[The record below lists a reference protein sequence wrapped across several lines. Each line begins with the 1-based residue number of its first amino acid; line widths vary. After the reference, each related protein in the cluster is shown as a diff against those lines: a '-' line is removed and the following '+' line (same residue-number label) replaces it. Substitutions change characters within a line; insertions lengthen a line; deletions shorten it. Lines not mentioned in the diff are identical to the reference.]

1 MAHTFRCIGVLGYT
15 YFANRFANFQ
25 LVAFRFSAGR
35 SALGFGMHI
44 VRPPFRGLSVGGV
57 FVF

>member
-1 MAHTFRCIGVLGYT
+1 MAHTFRCIEVLGYT

-25 LVAFRFSAGR
+25 LVAFWFSGRR
-35 SALGFGMHI
+35 SALEFVMHI
-44 VRPPFRGLSVGGV
+44 FRQPFRGLSVGGV